1 MNLSDLTKKYL
12 LNETECLILDEI
24 IYNIQQGNS
33 KINIRDV
40 AAKSYVSTTTIIKL
54 AKKMGYGG
62 YSELIF
68 SLRNA
73 IYNYEHQVS
82 SIDLDSLLETVNQ
95 SAIDQLVNDLY
106 TFRQDKIYIVGLG
119 FSTIATSYM
128 IKRLAMVNIL
138 AYDGSPIDTL
148 IGDVTPTLVIFL
160 SKSGE
165 TDDLIQIAKRSLT
178 YHHKITVISTSPK
191 STMVELAHDSFII
204 KSQNNQSF
212 VDIPDFYVGRCILFF
227 EYILSLLL
235 RRLENQ

>member
-33 KINIRDV
+33 KINIRNV

-119 FSTIATSYM
+119 FSTVATSYM

-148 IGDVTPTLVIFL
+148 IGDVTPSLVIFL

-178 YHHKITVISTSPK
+178 YHHKITVITTSPK

-227 EYILSLLL
+227 EYILSLLI
-235 RRLENQ
+235 RKIER

>member
-95 SAIDQLVNDLY
+95 SAIDQLVNDLLL
-106 TFRQDKIYIVGLG
+106 FRGL
-119 FSTIATSYM
+119 T
-128 IKRLAMVNIL
+128 
-138 AYDGSPIDTL
+138 
-148 IGDVTPTLVIFL
+148 
-160 SKSGE
+160 
-165 TDDLIQIAKRSLT
+165 
-178 YHHKITVISTSPK
+178 
-191 STMVELAHDSFII
+191 
-204 KSQNNQSF
+204 
-212 VDIPDFYVGRCILFF
+212 
-227 EYILSLLL
+227 
-235 RRLENQ
+235 

>member
-227 EYILSLLL
+227 EP
-235 RRLENQ
+235 

>member
-1 MNLSDLTKKYL
+1 MMNLSDLTKKYL
-12 LNETECLILDEI
+12 LNETECFIIDEI
-24 IYNIQQGNS
+24 VYNIQQGNS

-40 AAKSYVSTTTIIKL
+40 AAKTYVSTTTIIKL

-82 SIDLDSLLETVNQ
+82 SIDLDSLLTQVNQ
-95 SAIDQLVNDLY
+95 NSIEQLVDDLY
-106 TFRQDKIYIVGLG
+106 SFRHDKIYIVGLG

-148 IGDVTPTLVIFL
+148 IGDVTPSLVIFL

-235 RRLENQ
+235 RKIER

>member
-1 MNLSDLTKKYL
+1 MMNLSDLTKKYL
-12 LNETECLILDEI
+12 LNETECFIIDEI
-24 IYNIQQGNS
+24 VYNIQQGNS

-40 AAKSYVSTTTIIKL
+40 AAKTYVSTTTIIKL

-82 SIDLDSLLETVNQ
+82 SIDIDSLLTQVNQ
-95 SAIDQLVNDLY
+95 NSIEQLVDDLY
-106 TFRQDKIYIVGLG
+106 SFRHDKIYIVGLG

-148 IGDVTPTLVIFL
+148 IGDVTPSLVIFL

-235 RRLENQ
+235 RKIER

>member
-24 IYNIQQGNS
+24 IYNIQQGNL

-95 SAIDQLVNDLY
+95 SAIDLLVNDLY
-106 TFRQDKIYIVGLG
+106 TFRHDKIYIVGLG
-119 FSTIATSYM
+119 FSTVATSYM

-148 IGDVTPTLVIFL
+148 IGDVTPSLVIFL

-165 TDDLIQIAKRSLT
+165 TDDLIQIAKRSLS
-178 YHHKITVISTSPK
+178 YHHKITVITTSPK

>member
-106 TFRQDKIYIVGLG
+106 TFRHDKIYIVGLG
-119 FSTIATSYM
+119 FSTVATSYM

-148 IGDVTPTLVIFL
+148 IGDVTPSLVIFL

-235 RRLENQ
+235 RKIE

>member
-24 IYNIQQGNS
+24 IYNIQQGNL

-95 SAIDQLVNDLY
+95 SAIDLLVNDFY
-106 TFRQDKIYIVGLG
+106 TFRHDKIYIVGLG
-119 FSTIATSYM
+119 FSTVATSYM

-148 IGDVTPTLVIFL
+148 IGDVTPSLVIFL

-165 TDDLIQIAKRSLT
+165 TDDLIQIAKRSLS
-178 YHHKITVISTSPK
+178 YHHKITVITTSPK